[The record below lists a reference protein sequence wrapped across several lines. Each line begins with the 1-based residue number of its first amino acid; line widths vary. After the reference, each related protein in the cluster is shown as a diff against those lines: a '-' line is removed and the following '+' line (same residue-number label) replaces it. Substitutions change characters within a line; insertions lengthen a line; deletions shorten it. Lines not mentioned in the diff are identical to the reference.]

1 MGFLDKAKQA
11 AQNAQKEGGLMDKA
25 KQAAKQ
31 AQEKLDETQKNFNEK
46 QAGNVPAQG
55 PAVEYDAHGRPI
67 SSDAPPPAEAPV
79 EPAATGAPPA
89 QPTDAPAPAAEAPT
103 TEAPTADAEPAPPA
117 GAQPPAADAPTTEA
131 PAPPAPPPS
140 AAPGGDGEGDEYEPP
155 KMTSGDPLA
164 G

>member
-11 AQNAQKEGGLMDKA
+11 AQNAQKEGGLLDKA
-25 KQAAKQ
+25 KQAAQQ
-31 AQEKLDETQKNFNEK
+31 AQEKLDETQKNFNK
-46 QAGNVPAQG
+46 QQADSAAPSSTG

-67 SSDAPPPAEAPV
+67 QQDAPAEAPV

-89 QPTDAPAPAAEAPT
+89 QPADAPQDAPPAAEAPPPAA
-103 TEAPTADAEPAPPA
+103 EAPAAPSPPPAPPA
-117 GAQPPAADAPTTEA
+117 EA
-131 PAPPAPPPS
+131 PAAPA
-140 AAPGGDGEGDEYEPP
+140 GEDDEYEPP